1 MLILDHFLTENIKS
15 KARTGYHLAD
25 HLSKGVLG
33 ILVRTAR
40 SFIQE
45 NAAEAATSIAYY
57 TLFSLFPLLVFLI
70 TIASFFLER
79 GEVIEKVLEVVATT
93 LPPAEALVAQN
104 IERILTQRSA
114 VSIFAAIGLLWAATG
129 VFAGL
134 TRNIN
139 KAWHT
144 AKPSNFLHGRLVGVI
159 IIIILAALLILSIVS
174 STFFQLLPRV
184 DFDGPL
190 WDEVLI
196 YETLTWQL
204 ATKFIPWFFTFVMC
218 VGLYRWIPN
227 TKVGWLEAGI
237 GAAVAATATEIT
249 KAGFTWF
256 LSSGLARYDL
266 IYGSLGTIIILMLSI
281 YFIALILL
289 LCAHLSASI
298 CYYRLHKKN
307 SP

>member
-1 MLILDHFLTENIKS
+1 MVILDYFLTDNLKT
-15 KARTGYHLAD
+15 KAKTGYQRVD
-25 HLSKGVLG
+25 NLSKGILG
-33 ILVRTAR
+33 ILVRTVQ
-40 SFIQE
+40 SFVEE

-70 TIASFFLER
+70 TIASFLLER
-79 GEVIEKVLEVVATT
+79 NEVIEKVLEIVATV
-93 LPPAEALVAQN
+93 LPPAEQLVAQN
-104 IERILTQRSA
+104 IEKILAQRGTM
-114 VSIFAAIGLLWAATG
+114 SIVAAIGLLWAATG

-144 AKPSNFLHGRLVGVI
+144 AKPSNFLHGRLVGLI
-159 IIIILAALLILSIVS
+159 FITILAALLILSITS
-174 STFFQLLPRV
+174 STFFQLLPKV
-184 DFDGPL
+184 DFNGPL
-190 WDEVLI
+190 WDEVLL
-196 YETLTWQL
+196 YETTTWQL
-204 ATKFIPWFFTFVMC
+204 ATKLIPWLFTFVMC

-237 GAAVAATATEIT
+237 GAVVAATATEIT

-266 IYGSLGTIIILMLSI
+266 IYGSLGTIIVLMLSI

>member
-1 MLILDHFLTENIKS
+1 MLILDYFLTDNL
-15 KARTGYHLAD
+15 KARAKTGYHLANT
-25 HLSKGVLG
+25 LSKGVLG
-33 ILVRTAR
+33 ILVRTVHT
-40 SFIQE
+40 FIEE

-79 GEVIEKVLEVVATT
+79 GDVVEKVLEIIATA
-93 LPPAEALVAQN
+93 LPPAEPLVAQN
-104 IERILTQRSA
+104 IERLLAQRNA
-114 VSIFAAIGLLWAATG
+114 MSIIAAIGLLWAATG

-144 AKPSNFLHGRLVGVI
+144 AKPSNFFHGRLVGLI
-159 IIIILAALLILSIVS
+159 IIIILAALLILSIA
-174 STFFQLLPRV
+174 STTLFQLLPQV
-184 DFDGPL
+184 DFNGPL
-190 WDEVLI
+190 WDEITL
-196 YETLTWQL
+196 YETTTWQL
-204 ATKFIPWFFTFVMC
+204 ATKLIPWFFTFVMC

-227 TKVGWLEAGI
+227 TKVGWTEASI
-237 GAAVAATATEIT
+237 GAAVAATAAEAT

-266 IYGSLGTIIILMLSI
+266 IYGSLGTIIVLMLSI

-298 CYYRLHKKN
+298 SYYRLHKKN